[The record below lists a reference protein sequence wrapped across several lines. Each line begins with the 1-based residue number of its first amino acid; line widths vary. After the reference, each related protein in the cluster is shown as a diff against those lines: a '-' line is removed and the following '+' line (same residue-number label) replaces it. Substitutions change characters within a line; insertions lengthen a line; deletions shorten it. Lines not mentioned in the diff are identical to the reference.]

1 MNTQRWEEIRAGFDA
16 IVDLDPGARAGRLAA
31 LADSDPELHRALEL
45 LLKADAEATGNP
57 GAPVGGFL
65 PDYEHQPDPLEIAG
79 RTISHFDVSEV
90 LGAGGMGVVYRAHD
104 RQLGRAVA
112 LKFLLPHYNL
122 DASAKARFQREA
134 HAAAAL
140 DHPNLCTVHEVGT
153 TERGWLFLAMSLYE
167 GETLRARLKRDGCLP
182 ISECLEIVRQIAEGL
197 QAAHA
202 AGVVHRDLKPGNVML
217 LPDGTVRILDFGLAK
232 ARDQSISET
241 GAHFGTVSYMS
252 PEQVRGD
259 KVDGRADLWAL
270 GVLMYEMLTGRKPF
284 NGDEEVAVAL
294 AILHD
299 EPPLPSTYRSEIS
312 AALESLVLR
321 LLRKDPGRR
330 YASAELL
337 LRDLA
342 RVRTLATGT
351 VGMLLARAR
360 RVRRAVGD
368 SLRRERR
375 GVLFAAS
382 GIAAFVVA
390 YLVVHFA
397 QDSTTQTPTTSSE
410 ASTSAVSIAV
420 VPFANVGGD
429 STNLPFSDGFADELM
444 TALGKVKGM
453 SVMSRTS
460 AFGLKRKGLDARE
473 IGNQLHVQYV
483 VDGSV
488 TRIGDRRRVGARLIE
503 VATGKEMWSAVFD
516 HNASTD
522 DVFTVEDSVTRS
534 IVHQVLPRISPVTIA
549 SAKRPTENREAHE
562 LYLQGRYFFERRDS
576 AGLRKAQE
584 YFRQAI
590 ATDSSYALAY
600 AGLADAYGLQANFGF
615 VRPGRNFP
623 MAKRYAALALAHDS
637 TLVEVHVSLAF
648 IAMFHD
654 WNWRT
659 AQREFETA
667 LRLNER
673 YAPIHLYRAWYFMAT
688 DSTDAA
694 VSELRRAVD
703 LDPFSGLNNTRLVT
717 ILFYTGHYPEALTQA
732 RKVFERDPNFVGV
745 RQELARVY
753 INLGRCPEALAAL
766 QNSADQ
772 PLSLLRGVRGY
783 TYAKCGRRAEA
794 EAELNRLLGRARVGE
809 YVSHY
814 ALAIIQ
820 AGLGNDDQAIAEL
833 EKAYIERAPA
843 MFVMKLEPAFARL
856 HSDPRF
862 VAVARKVGLTI

>member
-1 MNTQRWEEIRAGFDA
+1 VNAQRWQEIRAGFDE
-16 IVDLDPGARAGRLAA
+16 IVELDPDTRAGRLAA

-45 LLKADAEATGNP
+45 LLKADAEATGNHGGLAGRSTP
-57 GAPVGGFL
+57 GY
-65 PDYEHQPDPLEIAG
+65 DQQPDPLGIAG
-79 RTISHFDVSEV
+79 RTISHFDIGEV

-104 RQLGRAVA
+104 KQLGRAVA

-122 DASAKARFQREA
+122 DPSAKARFQREA

-167 GETLRARLKRDGCLP
+167 GETLRARLKRDGSLP
-182 ISECLEIVRQIAEGL
+182 VSECLEIARQIAEGL

-232 ARDQSISET
+232 ARDHSLSET
-241 GAHFGTVSYMS
+241 GEHFGTVSYMS

-259 KVDGRADLWAL
+259 KVDGRTDLWAL

-312 AALESLVLR
+312 AALESFVLR
-321 LLRKDPGRR
+321 LLRKDPARR

-342 RVRTLATGT
+342 RVRTLASGN

-360 RVRRAVGD
+360 RVRRAVAD

-375 GVLFAAS
+375 GVLFAAT
-382 GIAAFVVA
+382 GIAALVLAYVA
-390 YLVVHFA
+390 VHFA
-397 QDSTTQTPTTSSE
+397 HASTTQRPTISPAPPT
-410 ASTSAVSIAV
+410 VSIAV

-429 STNLPFSDGFADELM
+429 STNLPFSDGFADELT

-460 AFGLKRKGLDARE
+460 AFGLKRKGLDARA

-503 VATGKEMWSAVFD
+503 MATGREIWSDAFD

-522 DVFTVEDSVTRS
+522 DLFTIEDSVTRS
-534 IVHQVLPRISPVTIA
+534 IVHQVLPRISSVTIGL
-549 SAKRPTENREAHE
+549 AKRPTENREAHE

-600 AGLADAYGLQANFGF
+600 TGLADAYALQANFGF
-615 VRPGRNFP
+615 SLPGPNFRT
-623 MAKRYAALALAHDS
+623 AKRYAALALAHDS
-637 TLVEVHVSLAF
+637 TLVEVHVTLAF
-648 IAMFHD
+648 IALFHD
-654 WNWRT
+654 WDWPT
-659 AQREFETA
+659 AAREFDTA

-673 YAPIHLYRAWYFMAT
+673 YPPIHLYRAWYFLVK
-688 DSTDAA
+688 DSGDAA
-694 VSELRRAVD
+694 IGELRRAVE

-717 ILFYTGHYPEALTQA
+717 ILFYAGHYPEALAQA

-766 QNSADQ
+766 QHSADQ
-772 PLSLLRGVRGY
+772 PLTLLRGVRGY
-783 TYAKCGRRAEA
+783 TYAKCGRRADA
-794 EAELNRLLGRARVGE
+794 VAELNRLLDRARAGE

-814 ALAIIQ
+814 ALAVIQ

-843 MFVMKLEPAFARL
+843 IFVMKLEPAFARL
-856 HSDPRF
+856 HSNPRF
-862 VAVARKVGLTI
+862 VAVARRVGLSI

>member
-1 MNTQRWEEIRAGFDA
+1 VNEQRWQEIRSGFDA
-16 IVDLDPGARAGRLAA
+16 IVDLDPGTRATRLAA
-31 LADSDPELHRALEL
+31 LADSNPELHRALDL
-45 LLKADAEATGNP
+45 LLKADAEASGSLAMQ
-57 GAPVGGFL
+57 GSRYS
-65 PDYEHQPDPLEIAG
+65 PDQERQPDPLGIAG
-79 RTISHFDVSEV
+79 TTISHFDVGEV
-90 LGAGGMGVVYRAHD
+90 LGAGGMGVVYRAYD
-104 RQLGRAVA
+104 SQLRRAVA

-140 DHPNLCTVHEVGT
+140 DHPNLCSVHEVGT
-153 TERGWLFLAMSLYE
+153 TDRGWLFLAMSLYE
-167 GETLRARLKRDGCLP
+167 GETLRARLKRDADMP
-182 ISECLEIVRQIAEGL
+182 VNECLEIARQIAEGL

-270 GVLMYEMLTGRKPF
+270 GVLMYEMLTVRKPF

-321 LLRKDPGRR
+321 LLRKDPARR

-342 RVRTLATGT
+342 RVRTLASGT

-360 RVRRAVGD
+360 RVRRAVAD

-375 GVLFAAS
+375 GALFAAT
-382 GIAAFVVA
+382 GVTALVLA
-390 YLVVHFA
+390 YLAVHFA
-397 QDSTTQTPTTSSE
+397 HASTTRTPATASA
-410 ASTSAVSIAV
+410 ASTISIAV

-429 STNLPFSDGFADELM
+429 STNLPFSDGFADELT

-488 TRIGDRRRVGARLIE
+488 TRMGDRRRVRASLVD
-503 VATGKEMWSAVFD
+503 VATGKEVWSDMFD
-516 HNASTD
+516 HNALTD
-522 DVFTVEDSVTRS
+522 DVFTVEDSITRS
-534 IVHQVLPRISPVTIA
+534 IVRQVLPRISSVTIA

-576 AGLRKAQE
+576 TGLRKAQE

-600 AGLADAYGLQANFGF
+600 TGLADAYALQANFGF
-615 VRPGRNFP
+615 SLPGPSFRT
-623 MAKRYAALALAHDS
+623 AKRYAALALAHDS

-648 IAMFHD
+648 IALFHD
-654 WNWRT
+654 WDWPT
-659 AQREFETA
+659 AAREFDTA

-673 YAPIHLYRAWYFMAT
+673 YPPIHLYRAWYFMAI
-688 DSTDAA
+688 DSSDAA
-694 VSELRRAVD
+694 IGELRRAVE

-717 ILFYTGHYPEALTQA
+717 ILFYTGHYPEALAQA

-753 INLGRCPEALAAL
+753 ISLGRCPEAIAAL

-772 PLSLLRGVRGY
+772 PLTLLLGVRGY
-783 TYAKCGRRAEA
+783 TYAKCGRRADA
-794 EAELNRLLGRARVGE
+794 RAELNRLLARARAGE

-814 ALAIIQ
+814 ALAVIQ
-820 AGLGNDDQAIAEL
+820 AGLGDDDKAIAEL
-833 EKAYIERAPA
+833 EKAYVERAPA
-843 MFVMKLEPAFARL
+843 IFVMKLEPAFARL

>member
-1 MNTQRWEEIRAGFDA
+1 MNAQRWLEIRSGFDE
-16 IVDLDPGARAGRLAA
+16 IVDLDPGARARRLAA

-45 LLKADAEATGNP
+45 LLKADAEATGNHGP
-57 GAPVGGFL
+57 AGHFPSGY
-65 PDYEHQPDPLEIAG
+65 DQQPDPLGIAG
-79 RTISHFDVSEV
+79 RTISHFDVGEV

-104 RQLGRAVA
+104 KQLGRAVA

-122 DASAKARFQREA
+122 DASAKARFLREA

-153 TERGWLFLAMSLYE
+153 TERGLLFLAMSLYE
-167 GETLRARLKRDGCLP
+167 GETLRARLKRDGSLP
-182 ISECLEIVRQIAEGL
+182 VSECLEIARQIAEGL

-232 ARDQSISET
+232 ARDQSMSET
-241 GAHFGTVSYMS
+241 GEHFGTVSYMS

-321 LLRKDPGRR
+321 LLRKDPDKR

-342 RVRTLATGT
+342 RARTLASGT
-351 VGMLLARAR
+351 FGRMLTRWR
-360 RVRRAVGD
+360 RSSRAVAG
-368 SLRRERR
+368 SLRSGPRR
-375 GVLFAAS
+375 VLFAAT
-382 GIAAFVVA
+382 GAAALMVA
-390 YLVVHFA
+390 YLAVDFA
-397 QDSTTQTPTTSSE
+397 RGSPTHPPG
-410 ASTSAVSIAV
+410 TSAESANVSITV
-420 VPFANVGGD
+420 VPFANPGGD
-429 STNLPFSDGFADELM
+429 STNLPFSDGFADELA
-444 TALGKVKGM
+444 TALGKVNRI
-453 SVMSRTS
+453 SVMSRGS
-460 AFGLKRKGLDARE
+460 AFSLHRKGLDARA

-488 TRIGDRRRVGARLIE
+488 TRVGDRRRVRASLID
-503 VATGKEMWSAVFD
+503 VATGKEVWSDMFD
-516 HNASTD
+516 HNALTE
-522 DVFTVEDSVTRS
+522 DVFTVEDSITRS
-534 IVHQVLPRISPVTIA
+534 IVHQLLPRISTVTVA
-549 SAKRPTENREAHE
+549 SAKRPTENREAHD
-562 LYLQGRYFFERRDS
+562 LYLQGRYFFEKRDS
-576 AGLRKAQE
+576 TGLRKAQD

-590 ATDSSYALAY
+590 RTDSSYALAY
-600 AGLADAYGLQANFGF
+600 TGLADAYGLQVNFGF
-615 VRPGRNFP
+615 ARPDRNFP

-648 IAMFHD
+648 IALFSD
-654 WNWRT
+654 WDWRT

-667 LRLNER
+667 LRLNEH
-673 YAPIHLYRAWYFMAT
+673 YAPIHLYRGWYFMAT
-688 DSTDAA
+688 DSSDAA

-717 ILFYTGHYPEALTQA
+717 ILFYTGHYPEALAQA
-732 RKVFERDPNFVGV
+732 RKVFERDSTFVGL

-753 INLGRCPEALAAL
+753 VNLGRCPEALAVL
-766 QNSADQ
+766 RNSVDQ

-783 TYAKCGRRAEA
+783 TYATCGRRAQA
-794 EAELNRLLGRARVGE
+794 EAELNRLLGRAKTGE

-814 ALAIIQ
+814 SLATIQ

-843 MFVMKLEPAFARL
+843 MFVMKLEPVFARL

-862 VAVARKVGLTI
+862 VAIARKVGLKS

>member
-1 MNTQRWEEIRAGFDA
+1 MNAQRWQEIRAGFDE
-16 IVDLDPGARAGRLAA
+16 IVELDPGTRAGRLAA

-45 LLKADAEATGNP
+45 LLKADAEATGNHGALAGRFPP
-57 GAPVGGFL
+57 GH
-65 PDYEHQPDPLEIAG
+65 EHQPDPLGIAG
-79 RTISHFDVSEV
+79 RTISHFDVGEV

-104 RQLGRAVA
+104 KQLGRAVA

-122 DASAKARFQREA
+122 DPSAKARFQREA

-140 DHPNLCTVHEVGT
+140 DHPNLCVVHEVGT

-167 GETLRARLKRDGCLP
+167 GETLRARLKRDACLP
-182 ISECLEIVRQIAEGL
+182 VSECLEIARQIAEGL

-232 ARDQSISET
+232 ARDQSLSET

-252 PEQVRGD
+252 PEQVQGD

-312 AALESLVLR
+312 PALESLVLR

-342 RVRTLATGT
+342 RVRTLASGT

-360 RVRRAVGD
+360 RLRRAVAD

-375 GVLFAAS
+375 GALFAAT
-382 GIAAFVVA
+382 GIAALVLA
-390 YLVVHFA
+390 YLAVHFA
-397 QDSTTQTPTTSSE
+397 HASTTRTPTTSSE
-410 ASTSAVSIAV
+410 PSTVSIAV

-429 STNLPFSDGFADELM
+429 STNLPFSDGFADELT

-473 IGNQLHVQYV
+473 IGNQLHVEYV

-488 TRIGDRRRVGARLIE
+488 TRMGDRRRVGARLIE
-503 VATGKEMWSAVFD
+503 VATGKEIWSDVFD
-516 HNASTD
+516 RNALTD
-522 DVFTVEDSVTRS
+522 DVFTLEDSVTRS
-534 IVHQVLPRISPVTIA
+534 IVHQVLPRISSVTIA

-576 AGLRKAQE
+576 TGLRKAQE

-600 AGLADAYGLQANFGF
+600 TGLADAYALQANFGF
-615 VRPGRNFP
+615 SLPTPNFRT
-623 MAKRYAALALAHDS
+623 AKRYAALALAHDS

-648 IAMFHD
+648 IALFHD
-654 WNWRT
+654 WDWPT
-659 AQREFETA
+659 AAREFDTA

-673 YAPIHLYRAWYFMAT
+673 YAPIHLYRAWYFLVK
-688 DSTDAA
+688 DSSDAA
-694 VSELRRAVD
+694 INELRRAVE

-717 ILFYTGHYPEALTQA
+717 ILFYTGHYPEALAQA
-732 RKVFERDPNFVGV
+732 HKVFERDPNFVGV

-766 QNSADQ
+766 QHSADQ
-772 PLSLLRGVRGY
+772 PLTLLRGVRGY

-794 EAELNRLLGRARVGE
+794 VAELNRLIGRAKAGE

-820 AGLGNDDQAIAEL
+820 AGLGDDDQVIAEL
-833 EKAYIERAPA
+833 QNAYIERAPA
-843 MFVMKLEPAFARL
+843 IFVMKLEPAFARL
-856 HSDPRF
+856 RSDPRF
-862 VAVARKVGLTI
+862 VAVARKVGLRI

>member
-1 MNTQRWEEIRAGFDA
+1 
-16 IVDLDPGARAGRLAA
+16 
-31 LADSDPELHRALEL
+31 
-45 LLKADAEATGNP
+45 
-57 GAPVGGFL
+57 
-65 PDYEHQPDPLEIAG
+65 
-79 RTISHFDVSEV
+79 
-90 LGAGGMGVVYRAHD
+90 
-104 RQLGRAVA
+104 
-112 LKFLLPHYNL
+112 
-122 DASAKARFQREA
+122 
-134 HAAAAL
+134 
-140 DHPNLCTVHEVGT
+140 
-153 TERGWLFLAMSLYE
+153 
-167 GETLRARLKRDGCLP
+167 
-182 ISECLEIVRQIAEGL
+182 
-197 QAAHA
+197 

-259 KVDGRADLWAL
+259 KADGRADLWAL

-294 AILHD
+294 AILHE
-299 EPPLPSTYRSEIS
+299 EPPLPSTYQSEIS

-321 LLRKDPGRR
+321 LLRKDTGRR

-342 RVRTLATGT
+342 RARTLTSGT
-351 VGMLLARAR
+351 VGVVLARSR
-360 RVRRAVGD
+360 RVRRAVAD
-368 SLRRERR
+368 SLRRKRR
-375 GVLFAAS
+375 VALFAAT
-382 GIAAFVVA
+382 GIAAFMLA
-390 YLVVHFA
+390 YIGVHFA
-397 QDSTTQTPTTSSE
+397 RASTTHTPTTSSE
-410 ASTSAVSIAV
+410 PSTVSIAV
-420 VPFANVGGD
+420 VPFANPGGD
-429 STNLPFSDGFADELM
+429 STNLPFSDGFADELAA
-444 TALGKVKGM
+444 ALGKVKGM

-488 TRIGDRRRVGARLIE
+488 TRMGDRRRVGARLIE
-503 VATGKEMWSAVFD
+503 VATGKEIWSDAFD
-516 HNASTD
+516 HNALTD
-522 DVFTVEDSVTRS
+522 DVFTIEDSVTRS

-576 AGLRKAQE
+576 TGLRKAQE

-600 AGLADAYGLQANFGF
+600 TGLADAYALQANFGF
-615 VRPGRNFP
+615 SLPGPNFRT
-623 MAKRYAALALAHDS
+623 AKRYAALALAHDS

-648 IAMFHD
+648 IALFHD
-654 WNWRT
+654 WDWPR
-659 AQREFETA
+659 AAREFDTA

-673 YAPIHLYRAWYFMAT
+673 YAPIHLYRAWYFLAT
-688 DSTDAA
+688 DSSDAA
-694 VSELRRAVD
+694 IRELRRAVE

-717 ILFYTGHYPEALTQA
+717 ILFYTGHYPEALAQA

-766 QNSADQ
+766 QHSADQ
-772 PLSLLRGVRGY
+772 PLTLLRGVRGY

-794 EAELNRLLGRARVGE
+794 RAELNRLLGRARAGE

-814 ALAIIQ
+814 ALAVIQ
-820 AGLGNDDQAIAEL
+820 AGLEDDDQAIAEL

-843 MFVMKLEPAFARL
+843 IFVMKLEPAFARL
-856 HSDPRF
+856 RSDPRF
-862 VAVARKVGLTI
+862 VAVARKVGLAI

>member
-1 MNTQRWEEIRAGFDA
+1 MNAQRWQEIRAGFDE
-16 IVDLDPGARAGRLAA
+16 IVDLDPDTRAGRLAA

-45 LLKADAEATGNP
+45 LLKADADATGNHGALAGRSTP
-57 GAPVGGFL
+57 GY
-65 PDYEHQPDPLEIAG
+65 DQQPDPLGIAG
-79 RTISHFDVSEV
+79 RTISHFDIGEV

-104 RQLGRAVA
+104 KQLGRAVA

-122 DASAKARFQREA
+122 DPSAKARFQREA

-140 DHPNLCTVHEVGT
+140 DHPSLCVVHEVGT

-167 GETLRARLKRDGCLP
+167 GETLRARLKRDGSLP
-182 ISECLEIVRQIAEGL
+182 VSECMEIARQIAEGL

-232 ARDQSISET
+232 ARDQSMSET
-241 GAHFGTVSYMS
+241 GEHFGTVSYMS

-270 GVLMYEMLTGRKPF
+270 GVLMYETLTGRKPF

-299 EPPLPSTYRSEIS
+299 EPPLPSKYRSEIS
-312 AALESLVLR
+312 PSLESLVLR

-342 RVRTLATGT
+342 RVRTLASGT

-360 RVRRAVGD
+360 RARRAVAD
-368 SLRRERR
+368 SMREQR
-375 GVLFAAS
+375 GALFAAS
-382 GIAAFVVA
+382 GVTALVLA
-390 YLVVHFA
+390 YLAVHFA
-397 QDSTTQTPTTSSE
+397 HASTAQTPTTSSVP
-410 ASTSAVSIAV
+410 STVSIAV

-429 STNLPFSDGFADELM
+429 STNLPFSDGFADELT
-444 TALGKVKGM
+444 TALGKVNGM

-503 VATGKEMWSAVFD
+503 VATGKEIWSDVFD

-522 DVFTVEDSVTRS
+522 DVFTIEDSVTRS
-534 IVHQVLPRISPVTIA
+534 IVHQVLPRVSSVTIA

-590 ATDSSYALAY
+590 ATDTSYALAY
-600 AGLADAYGLQANFGF
+600 TGLADAYALQANFGF
-615 VRPGRNFP
+615 VLPSRGFP
-623 MAKRYAALALAHDS
+623 TAKRYAALALAHDS
-637 TLVEVHVSLAF
+637 TLVEVHVTLAF
-648 IAMFHD
+648 IALFHD
-654 WNWRT
+654 WDWPMV
-659 AQREFETA
+659 AREFDTA

-673 YAPIHLYRAWYFMAT
+673 YPPIHLYRAWYFLVV
-688 DSTDAA
+688 DSSDAA
-694 VSELRRAVD
+694 IAELRRAID

-717 ILFYTGHYPEALTQA
+717 ILFYAGHYPEALAQA
-732 RKVFERDPNFVGV
+732 RKVFERDPNFVGL

-753 INLGRCPEALAAL
+753 VNLGRCPDALAAL

-772 PLSLLRGVRGY
+772 PLTLLLGVRGY

-794 EAELNRLLGRARVGE
+794 IAELNRLRDRARAGV

-814 ALAIIQ
+814 ALALIQ
-820 AGLGNDDQAIAEL
+820 AGLGDDDQALTEL
-833 EKAYIERAPA
+833 EKAYVERAPA
-843 MFVMKLEPAFARL
+843 LFVMKLEPAFVRL

-862 VAVARKVGLTI
+862 VAVARKVGLKI

>member
-1 MNTQRWEEIRAGFDA
+1 MNAQRWQEIRAGFDE

-57 GAPVGGFL
+57 GAPGGRFL
-65 PDYEHQPDPLEIAG
+65 AGYDHQPDPLGIAG
-79 RTISHFDVSEV
+79 RTISHFDVREV

-104 RQLGRAVA
+104 KQLGRAVA

-122 DASAKARFQREA
+122 DPSAKARFQREA

-140 DHPNLCTVHEVGT
+140 DHPNLCVVHEVGT

-167 GETLRARLKRDGCLP
+167 GETLRARLKRDGSLP
-182 ISECLEIVRQIAEGL
+182 INECLEIARQVAEGL

-232 ARDQSISET
+232 ARDQSLSET

-252 PEQVRGD
+252 PEQVQGD

-299 EPPLPSTYRSEIS
+299 EPPLASTYRSEIS

-321 LLRKDPGRR
+321 LLRKDPARR
-330 YASAELL
+330 YASAEML

-342 RVRTLATGT
+342 RVRTLASGT
-351 VGMLLARAR
+351 VGRVLARSR

-368 SLRRERR
+368 SFRRERR
-375 GVLFAAS
+375 GALFTATGVTALVL
-382 GIAAFVVA
+382 A
-390 YLVVHFA
+390 YLAVHFA
-397 QDSTTQTPTTSSE
+397 HASTTRTPTRSSA
-410 ASTSAVSIAV
+410 ASTVSIAV

-429 STNLPFSDGFADELM
+429 STNLPFSDGFADEL
-444 TALGKVKGM
+444 TTELGKVKGM

-460 AFGLKRKGLDARE
+460 AFGLRRKGLDPRE
-473 IGNQLHVQYV
+473 IGDQLHVQYV

-503 VATGKEMWSAVFD
+503 VATGKEVWSDVFD
-516 HNASTD
+516 HNALTD
-522 DVFTVEDSVTRS
+522 DVFTIEDSVTRS
-534 IVHQVLPRISPVTIA
+534 IVHQLLPRISSVTIA

-590 ATDSSYALAY
+590 ATDTSYALAY
-600 AGLADAYGLQANFGF
+600 TGLADTYALQANFGF
-615 VRPGRNFP
+615 VFP
-623 MAKRYAALALAHDS
+623 SRGFPTAKRYAALALAHDS

-648 IAMFHD
+648 IALFHD
-654 WNWRT
+654 WDWP
-659 AQREFETA
+659 AVAREFDTA

-673 YAPIHLYRAWYFMAT
+673 YAPIHLYRAWYFLVK
-688 DSTDAA
+688 DSSDAA
-694 VSELRRAVD
+694 IAELRRAID
-703 LDPFSGLNNTRLVT
+703 LDPFSGLNYTRLVS
-717 ILFYTGHYPEALTQA
+717 ILFYTGHYPEALAQA
-732 RKVFERDPNFVGV
+732 RKVFERDPNFVGL

-753 INLGRCPEALAAL
+753 VNLGRCPEALAAL

-772 PLSLLRGVRGY
+772 PLTLLLGVRGY
-783 TYAKCGRRAEA
+783 TYAKCGRREEA
-794 EAELNRLLGRARVGE
+794 RAELNRLLGRARAGV

-814 ALAIIQ
+814 SLAVIQ
-820 AGLGNDDQAIAEL
+820 AGLGDDDQAISEL
-833 EKAYIERAPA
+833 EKAYVERAPA
-843 MFVMKLEPAFARL
+843 LFVMKLEPAFARL
-856 HSDPRF
+856 RSDPRF
-862 VAVARKVGLTI
+862 IAVARKVGLTI

>member
-1 MNTQRWEEIRAGFDA
+1 MNAQRWQEIRAGFDE

-45 LLKADAEATGNP
+45 LLKADAEATGNHGAAAGRSLP
-57 GAPVGGFL
+57 GY
-65 PDYEHQPDPLEIAG
+65 DQQPDPLGIAG

-104 RQLGRAVA
+104 KQLGRAVA

-122 DASAKARFQREA
+122 DASAKARFLREA

-167 GETLRARLKRDGCLP
+167 GETLRSRLKRDGCLP
-182 ISECLEIVRQIAEGL
+182 VSECLEIARQIAEGL

-284 NGDEEVAVAL
+284 NRDEEVAIAL

-299 EPPLPSTYRSEIS
+299 EPPLPSTCRSEIS

-342 RVRTLATGT
+342 RVRTLASGT
-351 VGMLLARAR
+351 VGMVLARWR
-360 RVRRAVGD
+360 RVRRVVAD

-375 GVLFAAS
+375 GALFAAT
-382 GIAAFVVA
+382 GIAAFVLA
-390 YLVVHFA
+390 YLAVHFA
-397 QDSTTQTPTTSSE
+397 YASNTPTATT
-410 ASTSAVSIAV
+410 ASVPSTVSIAV
-420 VPFANVGGD
+420 VPFANAGGD
-429 STNLPFSDGFADELM
+429 STNLPFSDGFADELA

-460 AFGLKRKGLDARE
+460 AFSLKRKGLDARE

-503 VATGKEMWSAVFD
+503 VATGKEVWSDMFD
-516 HNASTD
+516 HNALTD
-522 DVFTVEDSVTRS
+522 DLFTIEDSVTQS
-534 IVHQVLPRISPVTIA
+534 IVHRLLPRISSVTIA
-549 SAKRPTENREAHE
+549 SAKRPTENREAHD

-576 AGLRKAQE
+576 TGLRKAQE

-600 AGLADAYGLQANFGF
+600 AGLADAYALQANFGF
-615 VRPGRNFP
+615 SFPGPTFRT
-623 MAKRYAALALAHDS
+623 AKRFAALALAHDS

-648 IAMFHD
+648 IALFHD
-654 WNWRT
+654 WDWRT

-667 LRLNER
+667 LRLNEH

-694 VSELRRAVD
+694 VTELRRAVD
-703 LDPFSGLNNTRLVT
+703 LDPFSGLNNTRFVT
-717 ILFYTGHYPEALTQA
+717 ILFYTGHYPEALAQA
-732 RKVFERDPNFVGV
+732 RKVFERDSNFVGV

-794 EAELNRLLGRARVGE
+794 EAELSRLLGRARAGE

-820 AGLGNDDQAIAEL
+820 AGLGNDDQAIGEL

>member
-1 MNTQRWEEIRAGFDA
+1 VNAERWQEIRAGFDE
-16 IVDLDPGARAGRLAA
+16 IVDLDPLARAGRMAA

-45 LLKADAEATGNP
+45 LLNADAEATGSHGETLGRFVP
-57 GAPVGGFL
+57 GY
-65 PDYEHQPDPLEIAG
+65 DHQPDPLGIAG
-79 RTISHFDVSEV
+79 RTISHFDVREV
-90 LGAGGMGVVYRAHD
+90 LGAGGMGVVYRAND
-104 RQLGRAVA
+104 KQLGRAVA

-122 DASAKARFQREA
+122 DASAKARFLREA

-153 TERGWLFLAMSLYE
+153 TERGLLFLAMSLYE
-167 GETLRARLKRDGCLP
+167 GETLRARLKRDACLP
-182 ISECLEIVRQIAEGL
+182 VSECLEIARQIAEGL
-197 QAAHA
+197 QAAHS

-232 ARDQSISET
+232 ARDQSISEA

-252 PEQVRGD
+252 PEQVRGE

-270 GVLMYEMLTGRKPF
+270 GVLMYEMLTGRKAF
-284 NGDEEVAVAL
+284 KGDEEVAVAL

-299 EPPLPSTYRSEIS
+299 EPALPSTYRSEIS
-312 AALESLVLR
+312 PALETLVLR
-321 LLRKDPGRR
+321 LLRKDPARR
-330 YASAELL
+330 YPSAELL
-337 LRDLA
+337 LRDLTRA
-342 RVRTLATGT
+342 RTLASGRI
-351 VGMLLARAR
+351 GLMLSRWRRAR
-360 RVRRAVGD
+360 RAAAG
-368 SLRRERR
+368 SLPSAPK
-375 GVLFAAS
+375 GVLFTATGAA
-382 GIAAFVVA
+382 ALVVA
-390 YLVVHFA
+390 YILVHSVRA
-397 QDSTTQTPTTSSE
+397 SPTHPSE
-410 ASTSAVSIAV
+410 TSAGSSNVSIAV
-420 VPFANVGGD
+420 VPFANAGGD
-429 STNLPFSDGFADELM
+429 STTLPFSDGFADELA
-444 TALGKVKGM
+444 TALGKVNGI
-453 SVMSRTS
+453 SVMARTS
-460 AFGLKRKGLDARE
+460 AFSLKRKGLDARE
-473 IGNQLHVQYV
+473 IGNQLRVQYV

-488 TRIGDRRRVGARLIE
+488 TKVGDRRRVRATLIE
-503 VATGKEMWSAVFD
+503 VGTGKEIWSEIFD
-516 HNASTD
+516 HNALT

-534 IVHQVLPRISPVTIA
+534 IVHQLLPRLSPVSIA
-549 SAKRPTENREAHE
+549 SAKRPTENREAHD

-576 AGLRKAQE
+576 AGLRKAQQ

-600 AGLADAYGLQANFGF
+600 TGLGDAYALQANFGF
-615 VRPGRNFP
+615 ALPGRSFAT
-623 MAKRYAALALAHDS
+623 AKRYATLALAHDS

-648 IAMFHD
+648 IALFHD
-654 WNWRT
+654 WDWPT
-659 AQREFETA
+659 AEREFETA

-688 DSTDAA
+688 DSNDAA
-694 VSELRRAVD
+694 IGELRRAVE

-717 ILFYTGHYPEALTQA
+717 ILFYTGHYPEALAQA
-732 RKVFERDPNFVGV
+732 RKVFERDSNFVGL

-766 QNSADQ
+766 RNSADQ

-794 EAELNRLLGRARVGE
+794 QAELNRLLGLARAGE

-814 ALAIIQ
+814 ALAVIQ
-820 AGLGNDDQAIAEL
+820 AGLGNDDQVIAEL

-862 VAVARKVGLTI
+862 VAVARKVGLII

>member
-1 MNTQRWEEIRAGFDA
+1 MNPERWQEIRAGFDE
-16 IVDLDPGARAGRLAA
+16 IVDLDPGERAGRLAA
-31 LADSDPELHRALEL
+31 LADSDPDLHRALEM
-45 LLKADAEATGNP
+45 LLKADAEATGNH
-57 GAPVGGFL
+57 GASARAFL
-65 PDYEHQPDPLEIAG
+65 PGNDHQPDPLGIAG
-79 RTISHFDVSEV
+79 RTISHFDVREV

-104 RQLGRAVA
+104 KQLGRAVA

-153 TERGWLFLAMSLYE
+153 TERGWLFLAMSLYD

-182 ISECLEIVRQIAEGL
+182 VSEGLEIARQIAEGL
-197 QAAHA
+197 HAAHA

-232 ARDQSISET
+232 ARDQSMSET
-241 GAHFGTVSYMS
+241 GEHFGTVSYMS

-299 EPPLPSTYRSEIS
+299 EPPLPSTYRSETSPAI
-312 AALESLVLR
+312 ESLVLR

-330 YASAELL
+330 YATAELL

-342 RVRTLATGT
+342 RARTLVSGRTGM
-351 VGMLLARAR
+351 MLTRWR
-360 RVRRAVGD
+360 RGRRAIAA
-368 SLRRERR
+368 SLRSARK
-375 GVLFAAS
+375 GVLAAS
-382 GIAAFVVA
+382 GAATLVVA
-390 YLVVHFA
+390 YLLVHSVRA
-397 QDSTTQTPTTSSE
+397 STTHASEGSAGSS
-410 ASTSAVSIAV
+410 TVSIAV

-429 STNLPFSDGFADELM
+429 STNLPFSDGFADELT

-503 VATGKEMWSAVFD
+503 VATGKEIWSDVFD
-516 HNASTD
+516 HNALTD

-534 IVHQVLPRISPVTIA
+534 VVHQVLPRISSVTIA
-549 SAKRPTENREAHE
+549 SARRPTENREAHE

-590 ATDSSYALAY
+590 ATDSSYGLAY
-600 AGLADAYGLQANFGF
+600 TGLADAYALQANFGF
-615 VRPGRNFP
+615 SLPGPNFRT
-623 MAKRYAALALAHDS
+623 AKRYAALALAHDS
-637 TLVEVHVSLAF
+637 TLVEVHVTLAF
-648 IAMFHD
+648 IALFHD
-654 WNWRT
+654 WDWPT
-659 AQREFETA
+659 AAREFDTA

-673 YAPIHLYRAWYFMAT
+673 YPPIHLYRAWYFLVK
-688 DSTDAA
+688 DSSDAA
-694 VSELRRAVD
+694 IRELRRAVE

-717 ILFYTGHYPEALTQA
+717 ILFYTGHYPEALAQA

-766 QNSADQ
+766 QHSADQ
-772 PLSLLRGVRGY
+772 PLTLLRGVRGY

-794 EAELNRLLGRARVGE
+794 EAELNRLLGRARAGE

-814 ALAIIQ
+814 SLAVIQ
-820 AGLGNDDQAIAEL
+820 VGLGDDDQAIAEL

-843 MFVMKLEPAFARL
+843 IFVMKLEPAFARL

-862 VAVARKVGLTI
+862 VAVARRVGLTM

>member
-1 MNTQRWEEIRAGFDA
+1 MNAQRWQEIRAGFDE
-16 IVDLDPGARAGRLAA
+16 IVDLDPDTRAGRLAA

-45 LLKADAEATGNP
+45 LLKADAEATGNHGALAGRSTP
-57 GAPVGGFL
+57 GYDQQA
-65 PDYEHQPDPLEIAG
+65 DPLGIAG
-79 RTISHFDVSEV
+79 RTISHFDVREV

-104 RQLGRAVA
+104 KQLGRAVA

-122 DASAKARFQREA
+122 DPSAKARFQREA

-167 GETLRARLKRDGCLP
+167 GETLRARLKRDGSLP
-182 ISECLEIVRQIAEGL
+182 VGECLEIARQIAEGL

-232 ARDQSISET
+232 ARDQSFSET

-299 EPPLPSTYRSEIS
+299 EPPLPSKYRSEIS
-312 AALESLVLR
+312 PSLESLVLR
-321 LLRKDPGRR
+321 LLRKDPARR
-330 YASAELL
+330 YASAELV

-342 RVRTLATGT
+342 RVRTLASGT
-351 VGMLLARAR
+351 VGMLMARSR
-360 RVRRAVGD
+360 RVRRAVAD
-368 SLRRERR
+368 SMRERR
-375 GVLFAAS
+375 GALFAAS
-382 GIAAFVVA
+382 GVAALVLA
-390 YLVVHFA
+390 YLAVHFA
-397 QDSTTQTPTTSSE
+397 QGPTTQAPP
-410 ASTSAVSIAV
+410 ASPGLSTVSIAV

-429 STNLPFSDGFADELM
+429 STNLPFSDGFADEL
-444 TALGKVKGM
+444 TTSLGKVKGM

-488 TRIGDRRRVGARLIE
+488 TRIGDRRRVGARLID
-503 VATGKEMWSAVFD
+503 VSTGKEIWSDVFD
-516 HNASTD
+516 HNTLTD
-522 DVFTVEDSVTRS
+522 DVFTIEDSVTRS
-534 IVHQVLPRISPVTIA
+534 IVHQVLPRISSATIA

-590 ATDSSYALAY
+590 ATDTSYALAY
-600 AGLADAYGLQANFGF
+600 TGLADAYALQPNFGF
-615 VRPGRNFP
+615 MLPSRGFP
-623 MAKRYAALALAHDS
+623 TAKRYAALALAHDS
-637 TLVEVHVSLAF
+637 TLVEVHVTLAF
-648 IAMFHD
+648 IALFHD
-654 WNWRT
+654 WDWPT
-659 AQREFETA
+659 VAREFDTA

-673 YAPIHLYRAWYFMAT
+673 YAPIHLYRGWYFLVK
-688 DSTDAA
+688 DSSDAA
-694 VSELRRAVD
+694 IGELRRAVE

-717 ILFYTGHYPEALTQA
+717 ILFYGGHYPEALAQA

-753 INLGRCPEALAAL
+753 ITLGRCPEALAAL
-766 QNSADQ
+766 QHSADQ
-772 PLSLLRGVRGY
+772 PLTLLLGVRGY
-783 TYAKCGRRAEA
+783 TYAKCGRRADA
-794 EAELNRLLGRARVGE
+794 VAELNRLLGRARAGE

-814 ALAIIQ
+814 ALALIQ
-820 AGLGNDDQAIAEL
+820 AGLGDDDQALAEL
-833 EKAYIERAPA
+833 EKAYFERAPA
-843 MFVMKLEPAFARL
+843 LFVMKLEPAFSRL
-856 HSDPRF
+856 RSDPRF

>member
-1 MNTQRWEEIRAGFDA
+1 MNAQRWQEIRAGFDE

-31 LADSDPELHRALEL
+31 LADSDPDLHRALEL
-45 LLKADAEATGNP
+45 LLKADAEATGNYGALAGGSTP
-57 GAPVGGFL
+57 GY
-65 PDYEHQPDPLEIAG
+65 DQQPDPLGIAG
-79 RTISHFDVSEV
+79 RTISHFDVREV

-104 RQLGRAVA
+104 KQLGRAVA

-122 DASAKARFQREA
+122 DPSAKARFQREA

-140 DHPNLCTVHEVGT
+140 DHPSLCVVHEVGT

-182 ISECLEIVRQIAEGL
+182 VSESLEIARQVAEGL

-202 AGVVHRDLKPGNVML
+202 AGVVHRDLKPGNIML

-252 PEQVRGD
+252 PEQVQGD

-299 EPPLPSTYRSEIS
+299 EPPPPSTYRSEIS

-321 LLRKDPGRR
+321 LLRKDPDKR

-342 RVRTLATGT
+342 RARTLASGKIGRTLT
-351 VGMLLARAR
+351 RW
-360 RVRRAVGD
+360 RRASRAVAGSLASRPRSLLVGATAAAALMVGYLAVD
-368 SLRRERR
+368 FAR
-375 GVLFAAS
+375 GSPTHPPAAS
-382 GIAAFVVA
+382 A
-390 YLVVHFA
+390 
-397 QDSTTQTPTTSSE
+397 E
-410 ASTSAVSIAV
+410 SANVSIAV

-429 STNLPFSDGFADELM
+429 STNLPFSDGFADELT

-460 AFGLKRKGLDARE
+460 AFGLKRKGLNARE

-503 VATGKEMWSAVFD
+503 VATGKEIWSDAFD
-516 HNASTD
+516 HNALTD
-522 DVFTVEDSVTRS
+522 DVFTIEDSVTRS

-549 SAKRPTENREAHE
+549 SAKRPTENREAHD

-600 AGLADAYGLQANFGF
+600 TGLADAYALQANFGF
-615 VRPGRNFP
+615 VLPSRGFP
-623 MAKRYAALALAHDS
+623 TAKRYAALALAHDS

-648 IAMFHD
+648 IALFHD
-654 WNWRT
+654 WDWPT
-659 AQREFETA
+659 VAREFDTA

-673 YAPIHLYRAWYFMAT
+673 YAPIHLYRAWYFLVK
-688 DSTDAA
+688 DSSDAA
-694 VSELRRAVD
+694 IAELRRAVE

-717 ILFYTGHYPEALTQA
+717 ILFYTGHYPEALAQA
-732 RKVFERDPNFVGV
+732 RKVFERDPNFVGL

-753 INLGRCPEALAAL
+753 VNLGRCPEALAAL
-766 QNSADQ
+766 QHSADQ
-772 PLSLLRGVRGY
+772 PLTLLRGVRGY

-794 EAELNRLLGRARVGE
+794 VAELNRLLGRARAGE

-814 ALAIIQ
+814 ALAVIQ
-820 AGLGNDDQAIAEL
+820 AGLGDDDQAIAEL

-843 MFVMKLEPAFARL
+843 IFVMKLEPAFARL
-856 HSDPRF
+856 RSDPRF
-862 VAVARKVGLTI
+862 VAVARRVGLTI

>member
-1 MNTQRWEEIRAGFDA
+1 MNAQRWQEIRAGFDE

-57 GAPVGGFL
+57 GGPAGGFL
-65 PDYEHQPDPLEIAG
+65 SGYDHQPDPLGIAG
-79 RTISHFDVSEV
+79 RTISHFDVGEV

-104 RQLGRAVA
+104 KQLGRAVA

-122 DASAKARFQREA
+122 DPSAKARFQREA

-167 GETLRARLKRDGCLP
+167 GETLRARLKRDACLP
-182 ISECLEIVRQIAEGL
+182 VSECLEIARQVAEGL

-284 NGDEEVAVAL
+284 NRDEEVAIAL

-299 EPPLPSTYRSEIS
+299 EPPLPSTCRSEIS

-321 LLRKDPGRR
+321 LLRKDTGRR

-342 RVRTLATGT
+342 RARTLATGT
-351 VGMLLARAR
+351 VGMVLARWR
-360 RVRRAVGD
+360 RVRRAVAD

-375 GVLFAAS
+375 GALFTAT
-382 GIAAFVVA
+382 GIAAVVLA
-390 YLVVHFA
+390 YLAVHFA
-397 QDSTTQTPTTSSE
+397 HASTTQTRATSSVP
-410 ASTSAVSIAV
+410 STVSIAI
-420 VPFANVGGD
+420 VPFANAGGD
-429 STNLPFSDGFADELM
+429 STNLPFSDGFADELT

-460 AFGLKRKGLDARE
+460 AFSLRRKGLDARE

-488 TRIGDRRRVGARLIE
+488 TRTGDRRRVGARLIE
-503 VATGKEMWSAVFD
+503 VATGKEIWSDVFD
-516 HNASTD
+516 HNALTD
-522 DVFTVEDSVTRS
+522 DVFTIEDSVTRS
-534 IVHQVLPRISPVTIA
+534 IVHQVLPRISSVTIA

-576 AGLRKAQE
+576 AGLRKAQG

-600 AGLADAYGLQANFGF
+600 TGLADAYALQANFGF
-615 VRPGRNFP
+615 SLPGPNFRT
-623 MAKRYAALALAHDS
+623 AKRYAALALAHDS

-648 IAMFHD
+648 IALFHD
-654 WNWRT
+654 WDWPT
-659 AQREFETA
+659 AAREFDTA

-673 YAPIHLYRAWYFMAT
+673 YAPIHLYRAWYFLVA
-688 DSTDAA
+688 DSSDAA
-694 VSELRRAVD
+694 IGELRRAVE

-717 ILFYTGHYPEALTQA
+717 ILFYAGHYPEALAQA

-766 QNSADQ
+766 QHSADQ
-772 PLSLLRGVRGY
+772 PLTLLRGVRGY

-794 EAELNRLLGRARVGE
+794 RAELNRLLGLARAGE

-814 ALAIIQ
+814 ALAVIQ
-820 AGLGNDDQAIAEL
+820 AGLGDDDQAIAEL

-843 MFVMKLEPAFARL
+843 IFVMKLEPAFARL